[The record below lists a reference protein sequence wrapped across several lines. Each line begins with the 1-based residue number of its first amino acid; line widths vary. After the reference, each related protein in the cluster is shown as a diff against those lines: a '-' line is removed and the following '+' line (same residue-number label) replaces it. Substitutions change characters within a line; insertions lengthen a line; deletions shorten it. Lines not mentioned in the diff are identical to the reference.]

1 MRIGLVGAG
10 NIGTA
15 LAGNLVALGH
25 DVALANSRGPDTLAG
40 LVEQLGERAQAVS
53 VEEAARSG
61 DVVVV
66 TIPLGRVS
74 ELPAEA
80 FDGKVVIDTCNYYP
94 ERDGQI
100 ASLDDGSTTTSE
112 LVAQQL
118 PGATVIKAFNA
129 IASQHL
135 ADQGDATKAPGSR
148 RAIPVAGDD
157 PAAKQLVEQLIDQQG
172 FDPVDAG
179 PLSASRP
186 FENGGELYG
195 AELTGEALEAALG
208 HTSAPG

>member
-1 MRIGLVGAG
+1 MRIGIVGAG
-10 NIGTA
+10 NIGQA
-15 LAGNLVALGH
+15 LAGNLIALGH
-25 DVALANSRGPDTLAG
+25 DVALANSRGPGTLDD
-40 LVEQLGERAQAVS
+40 LVERLGERAQAVT
-53 VEEAARSG
+53 VEEAAAFG

-66 TIPLGRVS
+66 TIPLGRVG
-74 ELPAEA
+74 ELPADA
-80 FDGKVVIDTCNYYP
+80 FAGKVVIDTCNYYP

-100 ASLDDGSTTTSE
+100 ASLDDGTTTTSE
-112 LVAQQL
+112 LVASQL
-118 PGATVIKAFNA
+118 PQATVIKAFNA
-129 IASQHL
+129 IYFQHL

-148 RAIPVAGDD
+148 RGIPVAGDE
-157 PAAKQLVEQLIDQQG
+157 PVAKQLVEQLIDQMG

-195 AELTGEALEAALG
+195 AELTGEAFEAALG